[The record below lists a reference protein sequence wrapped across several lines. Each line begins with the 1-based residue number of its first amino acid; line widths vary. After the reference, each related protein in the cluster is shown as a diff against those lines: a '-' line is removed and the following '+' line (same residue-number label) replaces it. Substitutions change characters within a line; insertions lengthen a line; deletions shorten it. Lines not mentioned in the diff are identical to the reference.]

1 MGNEFCATATDLERI
16 KMKLQ
21 KKERGFSAVETMV
34 VTGVMMV
41 SMAIAAPNFMS
52 TIRAQRLSVGAQQIS
67 QSLQAVKFDA
77 VRTNSTAQ
85 VQVDMATNTVK
96 TGAGG
101 FLPLPSGI
109 RFATDS
115 EITALTQEASNTISI
130 VYSATKNAT
139 SINGSETIE
148 EKKQESNRGKGT
160 SYKLVSGS
168 TYKTSFTSRGI
179 PYVVPGAVNWVYL
192 TNGTGEFR
200 AITVT
205 SAGSIQTW
213 RRAAD
218 TTTWTKVS

>member
-77 VRTNSTAQ
+77 VRTNTTAQ
-85 VQVDMATNTVK
+85 VQVDLSANTIK
-96 TGAGG
+96 TGAGT

-109 RFATDS
+109 RFATNPEVAALNANS
-115 EITALTQEASNTISI
+115 SQTIPLVYTATQ
-130 VYSATKNAT
+130 SAAQ
-139 SINGSETIE
+139 INGSETDND
-148 EKKQESNRGKGT
+148 KKQESDKGKC
-160 SYKLVSGS
+160 
-168 TYKTSFTSRGI
+168 TSFKLLSGTTYETSFNSKGI
-179 PYVVPGAVNWVYL
+179 PNVIPGVVNWVYL